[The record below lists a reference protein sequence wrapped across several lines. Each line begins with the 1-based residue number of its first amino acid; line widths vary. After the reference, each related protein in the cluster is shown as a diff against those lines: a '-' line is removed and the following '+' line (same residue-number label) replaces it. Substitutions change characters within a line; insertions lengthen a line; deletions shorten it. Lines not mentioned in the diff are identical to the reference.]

1 MARGRP
7 ATPLGSYGEI
17 NVKELAVG
25 RHQAETRLRLWNGD
39 TVRLQARGKSKT
51 AAVNALK
58 IKCAERLGAS
68 DTEVLTTTSPVSALM
83 EHWLET
89 KKKIRPQTRE
99 RYRNAIDNH
108 VIPAFGN
115 MRINEVTPAF
125 LNQWL
130 HGKTQGVA
138 SNARSVLNGA
148 FSMAT
153 RYGLIPANPMAVIE
167 PLAVASKDV
176 RALAVEE
183 IQPFREQIARSKDE
197 LLIDVTDFC
206 LATGLRAG
214 EVLALRWED
223 VDLEHKPPI
232 MRVTGTLTYSKETG
246 HVRQEEGKTTTAGRP
261 IQLPAVALEILERRY
276 QKFGEHLEMVF
287 PSGSGTYVWENNLN
301 RLLREARGE
310 RFNWVT
316 IHSLRKTLGSVVADE
331 LGPHK
336 AADVLGHADSRLTET
351 VYYQRNRRGVP
362 IGEVVDQVLKVSK
375 KSPDNAT
382 GEPEISS
389 EDGMN
394 NSVTSSN
401 RNG

>member
-17 NVKELAVG
+17 HVKELSTG

-51 AAVNALK
+51 AATNALK
-58 IKCAERLGAS
+58 TKCAERLGAA
-68 DTEVLTTTSPVSALM
+68 DTEVLTISSPVSALM

-108 VIPAFGN
+108 IIPAFGN
-115 MRINEVTPAF
+115 MRLNEVTPAF
-125 LNQWL
+125 LNQWI
-130 HGKTQGVA
+130 HGKTHGVA
-138 SNARSVLNGA
+138 ANIRSVLNGA
-148 FSMAT
+148 FTMAT
-153 RYGLIPANPMAVIE
+153 RYGLIPTNPMAVIE
-167 PLAVASKDV
+167 PLTTETKDV
-176 RALAVEE
+176 RALAVDE
-183 IQPFREQIARSKDE
+183 IQPFREQIAKTKDE

-223 VDLEHKPPI
+223 VDLEYEPPI
-232 MRVTGTLTYSKETG
+232 MRVTGTLAYSKEAG
-246 HVRQEEGKTTTAGRP
+246 HIRQEEGKTSAAGRP
-261 IQLPAVALEILERRY
+261 IQLPAVAVEILERRHE
-276 QKFGEHLEMVF
+276 KFGEHLEMVF
-287 PSGSGTYVWENNLN
+287 PSGSGTYVWENNFN
-301 RLLREARGE
+301 RLLREARGA

-316 IHSLRKTLGSVVADE
+316 IHALRKTLGSMVADE

-336 AADVLGHADSRLTET
+336 AADVLGHTDSRLTET

-375 KSPDNAT
+375 KSPHNAT
-382 GEPEISS
+382 VSS
-389 EDGMN
+389 ETIEEGGIN
-394 NSVTSSN
+394 TSLTSG
-401 RNG
+401 NGNA

>member
-17 NVKELAVG
+17 NTKELATG

-51 AAVNALK
+51 AAINALK
-58 IKCAERLGAS
+58 TKCAERLGAS

-89 KKKIRPQTRE
+89 KTKIRPQTRE

-108 VIPAFGN
+108 IIPAFGN
-115 MRINEVTPAF
+115 MRLNEVTPAF
-125 LNQWL
+125 LNEWL

-138 SNARSVLNGA
+138 ANVRSVLNGA

-153 RYGLIPANPMAVIE
+153 RYGLIQANPMAVIE
-167 PLAVASKDV
+167 PLTVETKDV

-183 IQPFREQIARSKDE
+183 IQPFRDQIARSGDE
-197 LLIDVTDFC
+197 LLVDVTDFC

-223 VDLEHKPPI
+223 VDLEHEPPI

-246 HVRQEEGKTTTAGRP
+246 HVRQEEGKTTAARRP
-261 IQLPAVALEILERRY
+261 IQLPAVAVEILERRHE
-276 QKFGEHLEMVF
+276 KFGEHLPMVF
-287 PSGSGTYVWENNLN
+287 PSGAGTYVWENNFN

-310 RFNWVT
+310 QFKWVT

-351 VYYQRNRRGVP
+351 VYYQRNRRGVA
-362 IGEVVDQVLKVSK
+362 IGDVIDQVLKVSK
-375 KSPDNAT
+375 KSPNNLKDRTESNERTGTSAT
-382 GEPEISS
+382 
-389 EDGMN
+389 
-394 NSVTSSN
+394 VTSIN
-401 RNG
+401 RTA